1 MKYYNYEQREKVLQ
15 NAQNK
20 KLDEVLQK
28 YFPENDKWGADV
40 LFDDRGDV
48 ETIEICKL
56 TDATVNGA
64 TWTHY
69 ACIGV
74 YRSNDANDK
83 NYWELYSLSNGKNE
97 DELWILSYYKK
108 FGDAVRRVKLGIEKL
123 KPIAKY

>member
-1 MKYYNYEQREKVLQ
+1 MIYYHHKQMEKMKSE
-15 NAQNK
+15 NK
-20 KLDEVLQK
+20 KLDEVLQR

-40 LFDDRGDV
+40 LFDEQGDV
-48 ETIEICKL
+48 ENIEICKL

-83 NYWELYSLSNGKNE
+83 NYWELYSSFNGKNE
-97 DELWILSYYKK
+97 DELWIFHYYKK

-123 KPIAKY
+123 KPIWKY

>member
-1 MKYYNYEQREKVLQ
+1 MIYYHHKQMEKMKSE
-15 NAQNK
+15 NK
-20 KLDEVLQK
+20 KLDEFLQR

-40 LFDDRGDV
+40 LFDEQGNV

-69 ACIGV
+69 ACIAV

-83 NYWELYSLSNGKNE
+83 NYWEVYSLFNGKKE
-97 DELWILSYYKK
+97 DELWVFSYYKK

-123 KPIAKY
+123 KPIRKY